1 MRRFTLTTL
10 RDFGMG
16 KKAIEDHVVE
26 EYGYL
31 ADIIESQKGREIL
44 NLVACT

>member
-16 KKAIEDHVVE
+16 KKAIEDRVVE

-31 ADIIESQKGREIL
+31 ADVIESQKGREIITSITCL
-44 NLVACT
+44 

>member
-16 KKAIEDHVVE
+16 KRAIEDCIVE

-31 ADIIESQKGREIL
+31 ADTIASQEGG
-44 NLVACT
+44 